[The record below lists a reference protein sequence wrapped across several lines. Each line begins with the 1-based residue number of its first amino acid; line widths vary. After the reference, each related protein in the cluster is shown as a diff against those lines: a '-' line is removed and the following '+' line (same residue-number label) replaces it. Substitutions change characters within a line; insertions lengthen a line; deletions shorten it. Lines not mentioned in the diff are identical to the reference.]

1 MSPGY
6 SQNITKVDIVLE
18 IKRIL
23 QIKEY
28 NFFFTLQTFSNKMY
42 NYCSYTYN
50 IYEGSLT
57 LKSISKHL

>member
-23 QIKEY
+23 QIREY
-28 NFFFTLQTFSNKMY
+28 NFFFTLQIF
-42 NYCSYTYN
+42 
-50 IYEGSLT
+50 
-57 LKSISKHL
+57 